1 MENPVRVFLNVL
13 AVSLRAGRVACA
25 VLAILGGWAHGAWA
39 GMITIDNFSQPYQFF
54 VLGSGVN
61 PSTVITHPSGGAIG
75 GQRDALVSVV
85 GQSTPTSATG
95 FIGDYSTDEI
105 SGLWVGTNGHAPTVV
120 TLQYSGTNPFNTTS
134 SLGNAH
140 ALGGGAGL
148 DLTNG
153 GANDRFLIHFMSN
166 DAQPTI
172 GLSVGITITSPGPGG
187 KSSTET
193 VHAQN
198 LVAGFDLFVPFSGLV
213 GNASTSHAD
222 SITFVFNGAD
232 KVPNVDYEVQMIA
245 TVPRI
250 LVPEPAS
257 GILGMIAL
265 GTLGL
270 AACVARRRQNRS
282 LHCKSLHYRN

>member
-25 VLAILGGWAHGAWA
+25 VLVILGGWAHAARA
-39 GMITIDNFSQPYQFF
+39 GMITIDNFSQPYHFF
-54 VLGSGVN
+54 FLGSGVN
-61 PSTVITHPSGGAIG
+61 PSAVISNPSGGAIG

-85 GQSTPTSATG
+85 GQSTPTSVTG
-95 FIGDYSTDEI
+95 FIGDYPTDET

-153 GANDRFLIHFMSN
+153 GANDRFLIHFMSSE
-166 DAQPTI
+166 AQPTP
-172 GLSVGITITSPGPGG
+172 GLGVAITITSPGG

-198 LVAGFDLFVPFSGLV
+198 LVAGFDLFVPLSGLV

-222 SITFVFNGAD
+222 SITIVFNGAD
-232 KVPNVDYEVQMIA
+232 KAPNVDYEVQMIA

-265 GTLGL
+265 ATLGL
-270 AACVARRRQNRS
+270 AACVARRRQNQS
-282 LHCKSLHYRN
+282 LHCNSLDYRN